1 MNPTTICIE
10 TLGCKV
16 NFYESEAMAKVL
28 SEAGFTVKLGLQPAD
43 IYVIN
48 TCAVTNEA
56 EKKSRN
62 YITKVLKL
70 NPNAQIYICG
80 CSSQRNY
87 QQYQKPNVKAIFGT
101 THKIDLAKLI
111 ISMQQNPQPNAP
123 VVLNYTLTNTY
134 EDTMRA
140 QPMRT
145 RGVIKVQDGCN
156 SFCTYCIIPYV
167 RGRSRSRTLESI
179 QRELQTMFTQT
190 SEIVVAGVNLTE
202 YGKDLHPQKTLADVA
217 ELFRNAPVRFR
228 FSSIEAGIITED
240 FLKKLATLPNFC
252 THFHLSMQSGCNKTL
267 KDMNRKYTAE
277 QFIEQVKTIR
287 SYFPNAGITTDVI
300 VGFPTETEADF
311 NETMQTVKQL
321 KFSEMHIFSYSKRSG
336 TFASKLENVATNVK
350 KRVQQI
356 TQLAH
361 ENQIEFL
368 QNNIKFMQKVL
379 IERKEG
385 EYYRGFSENYIECL
399 VQTQTPLEIG
409 TIIKTKPI
417 RREGMCL
424 VVEPVM

>member
-1 MNPTTICIE
+1 MKPTICIE

-16 NFYESEAMAKVL
+16 NFYESEAMANL
-28 SEAGFTVKLGLQPAD
+28 LTEAGYEVKLGLQPAD
-43 IYVIN
+43 IYIIN

-70 NPNAQIYICG
+70 NPNAQIYVCG
-80 CSSQRNY
+80 CSSQRSY

-101 THKIDLAKLI
+101 AKKMDLAKLI
-111 ISMQQNPQPNAP
+111 ISLQQQPQEQEQPMI
-123 VVLNYTLTNTY
+123 LNYTIANAY

-179 QRELQTMFTQT
+179 QRELSTMFTQT

-202 YGKDLHPQKTLADVA
+202 YGKDLHPQKSLADVA

-228 FSSIEAGIITED
+228 FSSLEAGIITEE
-240 FLKKLATLPNFC
+240 FLQKLVTLPNFC
-252 THFHLSMQSGCNKTL
+252 PHFHLSMQSGCNKTL
-267 KDMNRKYTAE
+267 KNMNRKYTVQE
-277 QFIEQVKTIR
+277 FIKQVQTIR
-287 SYFPNAGITTDVI
+287 FYFPNAGITTDVI

-311 NETMQTVKQL
+311 EETMQTVRLL
-321 KFSEMHIFSYSKRSG
+321 KFSEMHIFPYSKRSG

-350 KRVQQI
+350 QRVQKL

-368 QNNIKFMQKVL
+368 QNNLKFMQKVL

-385 EYYRGFSENYIECL
+385 AYYRGFSENYIECL
-399 VQTQTPLEIG
+399 VSSNTPLDIG
-409 TIIKTKPI
+409 TIVKTKPL
-417 RREGMCL
+417 RRDGMYL
-424 VVEPVM
+424 IVEPVV

>member
-1 MNPTTICIE
+1 MKPTICIE

-16 NFYESEAMAKVL
+16 NFYESEAMANFL
-28 SEAGFTVKLGLQPAD
+28 TEAGYDVKLGLQPAD
-43 IYVIN
+43 IYIIN

-70 NPNAQIYICG
+70 NPNAQIYVCG
-80 CSSQRNY
+80 CSSQRSY
-87 QQYQKPNVKAIFGT
+87 HQYEKPNVKAIFGT
-101 THKIDLAKLI
+101 AKKMDLAKLI
-111 ISMQQNPQPNAP
+111 ISLQQQPQKQEQPMI
-123 VVLNYTLTNTY
+123 LNYTIANTY

-179 QRELQTMFTQT
+179 QRELSTMFTQT

-202 YGKDLHPQKTLADVA
+202 YGKDLHPQKSLADVA

-228 FSSIEAGIITED
+228 FSSLEAGIITEE
-240 FLKKLATLPNFC
+240 FLQKLVALPNFC
-252 THFHLSMQSGCNKTL
+252 PHFHLSMQSGCNKTL
-267 KDMNRKYTAE
+267 KNMNRKYTVQE
-277 QFIEQVKTIR
+277 FIRQVQTIR
-287 SYFPNAGITTDVI
+287 FYFPNAGITTDVI

-311 NETMQTVKQL
+311 EETMQTVRLL
-321 KFSEMHIFSYSKRSG
+321 KFSEMHIFPYSKRSG

-350 KRVQQI
+350 QRVQKL

-368 QNNIKFMQKVL
+368 QNNLKFMQKVL

-385 EYYRGFSENYIECL
+385 SYYRGFSENYIECL
-399 VQTQTPLEIG
+399 VSSNTPLDIG
-409 TIIKTKPI
+409 TIVKTKPL
-417 RREGMCL
+417 RRDGMYL
-424 VVEPVM
+424 IVEPVV